1 MQSEIKPIIEVKG
14 VSKFFG
20 EKTALDNINLS
31 IKKGEFVTILGPS
44 GCGKTTLLRLI
55 AGFQTASEGVIR
67 IAGEEITQ
75 TPPHKRP
82 VNTVFQKYALFP
94 HLNVYDNIAF
104 GLKLKKKPK
113 DTVLKKVKAALK
125 MVGMTDYEYRDV
137 NSLSGGQ
144 QQRVAIA
151 RAIVNEP
158 EVLLLDEPLAA
169 LDLKMRKDMQMEL
182 KEMHK
187 TLGITFVYVT
197 HDQEEALTLSDTI
210 VVMSEGRIQQIGTPT
225 DIYNEPINSFVA
237 DFIGESNILNGVMVK
252 DKLVHFC
259 DRDFECVDEGFGE
272 NTPVDVVIR
281 PEDLYIFPMSDM
293 AQLRGTVQSCIFK
306 GVHYE
311 MVVLCHGYEFV
322 VQDYHAFEAGTEV
335 GMLVKPFDIHIM
347 KKERICN
354 TFEGKLIDE
363 THVEFLGCEFE
374 CAPVDLQK
382 VSLGDVLVD
391 VDFGKINLL
400 DNAEDICRCTAA
412 FFCRGCIILCL
423 CCFLILHC
431 LSHPHHHRSRHRG
444 EPDRLHR
451 GHLGHRAGHSGLV
464 GGRLGLYRLHRLFHG
479 RRAAGMPGR
488 HRRIHRQDLHGDQG
502 PPALHHLGAHLG
514 PLRKE
519 VSRMS
524 KQSWKGSTLLNPE
537 PPVLVSCGG
546 LDKPNLI
553 TIGWT
558 GTICTQPSMV

>member
-1 MQSEIKPIIEVKG
+1 M
-14 VSKFFG
+14 
-20 EKTALDNINLS
+20 
-31 IKKGEFVTILGPS
+31 
-44 GCGKTTLLRLI
+44 LRLI
-55 AGFQTASEGVIR
+55 AGFQTASEGVIC
-67 IAGEEITQ
+67 IAGKEITQ

-104 GLKLKKKPK
+104 GLKLKKFPK
-113 DTVLKKVKAALK
+113 DVVLKKVKAALK

-187 TLGITFVYVT
+187 SLGITFVYVT

-272 NTPVDVVIR
+272 QTPVDVVIR
-281 PEDLYIFPMSDM
+281 PEDLYIFPVSDM
-293 AQLRGTVQSCIFK
+293 AQLRGVVQSCIFK

-311 MVVLCHGYEFV
+311 MVVLCQDYEFV

-335 GMLVKPFDIHIM
+335 GLLVKPHDIHIM
-347 KKERICN
+347 KKERLCN
-354 TFEGKLIDE
+354 TFDGKLLDE
-363 THVEFLGCEFE
+363 THVEFLGCTFE
-374 CAPVDLQK
+374 CAPVDLHQ
-382 VSLGDVLVD
+382 VPLGEVQVE
-391 VDFGKINLL
+391 VDFDKINLL
-400 DNAEDICRCTAA
+400 DDAEDGTLTGEVK
-412 FFCRGCIILCL
+412 FILYKGN
-423 CCFLILHC
+423 HY
-431 LSHPHHHRSRHRG
+431 
-444 EPDRLHR
+444 
-451 GHLGHRAGHSGLV
+451 HLTVWSDWDENVFVDTNDVWDDGDHV
-464 GGRLGLYRLHRLFHG
+464 GISI
-479 RRAAGMPGR
+479 A
-488 HRRIHRQDLHGDQG
+488 
-502 PPALHHLGAHLG
+502 
-514 PLRKE
+514 
-519 VSRMS
+519 
-524 KQSWKGSTLLNPE
+524 PE
-537 PPVLVSCGG
+537 DIRVRV
-546 LDKPNLI
+546 KREER
-553 TIGWT
+553 
-558 GTICTQPSMV
+558 

>member
-1 MQSEIKPIIEVKG
+1 MQSETKPIIEVKG

-55 AGFQTASEGVIR
+55 AGFQTASEGVIC
-67 IAGEEITQ
+67 IAGKEITQ

-104 GLKLKKKPK
+104 GLKLKKLPK
-113 DTVLKKVKAALK
+113 DTVLKKVKTALK

-187 TLGITFVYVT
+187 SLGITFVYVT

-272 NTPVDVVIR
+272 QTPVDVVIR
-281 PEDLYIFPMSDM
+281 PEDLYIFPVSDM
-293 AQLRGTVQSCIFK
+293 AQLRGRVQSCIFK

-322 VQDYHAFEAGTEV
+322 VQDYHAFEAGMEV
-335 GMLVKPFDIHIM
+335 GMLVKPQDIHIM
-347 KKERICN
+347 KKERLCN
-354 TFEGKLIDE
+354 TFEGKLLDE

-382 VSLGDVLVD
+382 VPVGEVLVE
-391 VDFGKINLL
+391 VDFDKINLL
-400 DNAEDICRCTAA
+400 DDAEDGTLTGEVK
-412 FFCRGCIILCL
+412 FILYKGN
-423 CCFLILHC
+423 HY
-431 LSHPHHHRSRHRG
+431 
-444 EPDRLHR
+444 
-451 GHLGHRAGHSGLV
+451 HLTVWSDWDENVFVDTNDVWDDGDHV
-464 GGRLGLYRLHRLFHG
+464 GISIAPEDIRVR
-479 RRAAGMPGR
+479 
-488 HRRIHRQDLHGDQG
+488 
-502 PPALHHLGAHLG
+502 
-514 PLRKE
+514 
-519 VSRMS
+519 V
-524 KQSWKGSTLLNPE
+524 KQE
-537 PPVLVSCGG
+537 ER
-546 LDKPNLI
+546 
-553 TIGWT
+553 
-558 GTICTQPSMV
+558 

>member
-31 IKKGEFVTILGPS
+31 IKMGEFVTILGPS

-104 GLKLKKKPK
+104 GLKLKKMPK

-125 MVGMTDYEYRDV
+125 MVGMIDYEYRDV

-281 PEDLYIFPMSDM
+281 PEDLYIFPVSDM

-311 MVVLCHGYEFV
+311 MVILCHGYEFV

-374 CAPVDLQK
+374 CAPVDLQR
-382 VSLGDVLVD
+382 VPLGDVLVD

-400 DNAEDICRCTAA
+400 DNAEDGMLTGEVK
-412 FFCRGCIILCL
+412 FILYKGNHYHL
-423 CCFLILHC
+423 TVWSDWDENVFVDTNDVWDD
-431 LSHPHHHRSRHRG
+431 G
-444 EPDRLHR
+444 DR
-451 GHLGHRAGHSGLV
+451 V
-464 GGRLGLYRLHRLFHG
+464 GISIAPEDIRVR
-479 RRAAGMPGR
+479 
-488 HRRIHRQDLHGDQG
+488 
-502 PPALHHLGAHLG
+502 
-514 PLRKE
+514 
-519 VSRMS
+519 V
-524 KQSWKGSTLLNPE
+524 KQE
-537 PPVLVSCGG
+537 ER
-546 LDKPNLI
+546 
-553 TIGWT
+553 
-558 GTICTQPSMV
+558 

>member
-104 GLKLKKKPK
+104 GLKLKKMPK

-281 PEDLYIFPMSDM
+281 PEDLYIFPVSDM

-322 VQDYHAFEAGTEV
+322 VQDYHPFEAGTEV

-374 CAPVDLQK
+374 CAPVDLQR
-382 VSLGDVLVD
+382 VPLGDVLVD

-400 DNAEDICRCTAA
+400 DNAEDGMLTGEVK
-412 FFCRGCIILCL
+412 FILYKGNHYHL
-423 CCFLILHC
+423 TVWSDWDENVFVDTNDVWDD
-431 LSHPHHHRSRHRG
+431 G
-444 EPDRLHR
+444 DR
-451 GHLGHRAGHSGLV
+451 V
-464 GGRLGLYRLHRLFHG
+464 GISIAPEDIRVR
-479 RRAAGMPGR
+479 
-488 HRRIHRQDLHGDQG
+488 
-502 PPALHHLGAHLG
+502 
-514 PLRKE
+514 
-519 VSRMS
+519 V
-524 KQSWKGSTLLNPE
+524 KQE
-537 PPVLVSCGG
+537 ER
-546 LDKPNLI
+546 
-553 TIGWT
+553 
-558 GTICTQPSMV
+558 

>member
-1 MQSEIKPIIEVKG
+1 MQSETKPIIEVKG

-55 AGFQTASEGVIR
+55 AGFQTASEGVIC
-67 IAGEEITQ
+67 IAGKEITQ

-104 GLKLKKKPK
+104 GLKLKKLPK

-187 TLGITFVYVT
+187 SLGITFVYVT

-272 NTPVDVVIR
+272 QTPVDVVIR
-281 PEDLYIFPMSDM
+281 PEDLYIFPVSDM
-293 AQLRGTVQSCIFK
+293 AQLRGRVQSCIFK

-322 VQDYHAFEAGTEV
+322 VQDYHAFEAGMEV
-335 GMLVKPFDIHIM
+335 GMLVKPQDIHIM
-347 KKERICN
+347 KKERLCN
-354 TFEGKLIDE
+354 TFEGKLLDE

-382 VSLGDVLVD
+382 VPVGEVLVE
-391 VDFGKINLL
+391 VDFDKINLL
-400 DNAEDICRCTAA
+400 DDAEDGTLTGEVK
-412 FFCRGCIILCL
+412 FILYKGN
-423 CCFLILHC
+423 HY
-431 LSHPHHHRSRHRG
+431 
-444 EPDRLHR
+444 
-451 GHLGHRAGHSGLV
+451 HLTVWSDWDENVFVDTNDVWDDGDHV
-464 GGRLGLYRLHRLFHG
+464 GISIAPEDIRVR
-479 RRAAGMPGR
+479 
-488 HRRIHRQDLHGDQG
+488 
-502 PPALHHLGAHLG
+502 
-514 PLRKE
+514 
-519 VSRMS
+519 V
-524 KQSWKGSTLLNPE
+524 KQE
-537 PPVLVSCGG
+537 ER
-546 LDKPNLI
+546 
-553 TIGWT
+553 
-558 GTICTQPSMV
+558 

>member
-104 GLKLKKKPK
+104 GLKLKKMPK

-281 PEDLYIFPMSDM
+281 PEDLYIFPVSDM

-322 VQDYHAFEAGTEV
+322 VQDYHAFETGTEV

-382 VSLGDVLVD
+382 VPLGDVLVD

-400 DNAEDICRCTAA
+400 DNAEDGMLTGEVK
-412 FFCRGCIILCL
+412 FILYKGNHYHL
-423 CCFLILHC
+423 TVWSDWDENVFVDTNDVWDD
-431 LSHPHHHRSRHRG
+431 G
-444 EPDRLHR
+444 DR
-451 GHLGHRAGHSGLV
+451 V
-464 GGRLGLYRLHRLFHG
+464 G
-479 RRAAGMPGR
+479 
-488 HRRIHRQDLHGDQG
+488 ISI
-502 PPALHHLGAHLG
+502 PPEDI
-514 PLRKE
+514 R
-519 VSRMS
+519 VRV
-524 KQSWKGSTLLNPE
+524 KQE
-537 PPVLVSCGG
+537 ER
-546 LDKPNLI
+546 
-553 TIGWT
+553 
-558 GTICTQPSMV
+558 

>member
-104 GLKLKKKPK
+104 GLKLKKMPK

-225 DIYNEPINSFVA
+225 NIYNEPINSFVA

-272 NTPVDVVIR
+272 NTLVDVVIR
-281 PEDLYIFPMSDM
+281 PEDLYIFPVSDM

-374 CAPVDLQK
+374 CAPVDLQR
-382 VSLGDVLVD
+382 VPLGDVLVD

-400 DNAEDICRCTAA
+400 DNAEDGMLTGEVK
-412 FFCRGCIILCL
+412 FILYKGNHYHL
-423 CCFLILHC
+423 TVWSDWDENVFVDTNDVWDD
-431 LSHPHHHRSRHRG
+431 G
-444 EPDRLHR
+444 DR
-451 GHLGHRAGHSGLV
+451 V
-464 GGRLGLYRLHRLFHG
+464 GISIAPEDIRVR
-479 RRAAGMPGR
+479 
-488 HRRIHRQDLHGDQG
+488 
-502 PPALHHLGAHLG
+502 
-514 PLRKE
+514 
-519 VSRMS
+519 V
-524 KQSWKGSTLLNPE
+524 KQE
-537 PPVLVSCGG
+537 ER
-546 LDKPNLI
+546 
-553 TIGWT
+553 
-558 GTICTQPSMV
+558 

>member
-55 AGFQTASEGVIR
+55 AGFQTALEGVIR

-104 GLKLKKKPK
+104 GLKLKKMPK

-281 PEDLYIFPMSDM
+281 PEDLYIFPVSDM

-382 VSLGDVLVD
+382 VPLGDVLVD

-400 DNAEDICRCTAA
+400 DNAEDGMLTGEVK
-412 FFCRGCIILCL
+412 FILYKGNHYHL
-423 CCFLILHC
+423 TVWSDWDENVFVDTNDVWDD
-431 LSHPHHHRSRHRG
+431 G
-444 EPDRLHR
+444 DR
-451 GHLGHRAGHSGLV
+451 V
-464 GGRLGLYRLHRLFHG
+464 G
-479 RRAAGMPGR
+479 
-488 HRRIHRQDLHGDQG
+488 ISI
-502 PPALHHLGAHLG
+502 PPEDI
-514 PLRKE
+514 R
-519 VSRMS
+519 VRV
-524 KQSWKGSTLLNPE
+524 KQE
-537 PPVLVSCGG
+537 ER
-546 LDKPNLI
+546 
-553 TIGWT
+553 
-558 GTICTQPSMV
+558 

>member
-104 GLKLKKKPK
+104 GLKLKKMPK
-113 DTVLKKVKAALK
+113 DMVLKKVKAALK

-281 PEDLYIFPMSDM
+281 PEDLYIFPVSDM

-382 VSLGDVLVD
+382 VPLGDVLVD

-400 DNAEDICRCTAA
+400 DNAEDGMLTGEVK
-412 FFCRGCIILCL
+412 FILYKGNHYHL
-423 CCFLILHC
+423 TVWSDWDENVFVDTNDVWDD
-431 LSHPHHHRSRHRG
+431 G
-444 EPDRLHR
+444 DR
-451 GHLGHRAGHSGLV
+451 V
-464 GGRLGLYRLHRLFHG
+464 GISIAPEDIRVR
-479 RRAAGMPGR
+479 
-488 HRRIHRQDLHGDQG
+488 
-502 PPALHHLGAHLG
+502 
-514 PLRKE
+514 
-519 VSRMS
+519 V
-524 KQSWKGSTLLNPE
+524 KQE
-537 PPVLVSCGG
+537 ER
-546 LDKPNLI
+546 
-553 TIGWT
+553 
-558 GTICTQPSMV
+558 

>member
-67 IAGEEITQ
+67 IAGEEITL

-104 GLKLKKKPK
+104 GLKLKKMPK

-281 PEDLYIFPMSDM
+281 PEDLYIFPVSDM

-322 VQDYHAFEAGTEV
+322 VQDYHAFETGTEV

-382 VSLGDVLVD
+382 VPLGDVLVD

-400 DNAEDICRCTAA
+400 DNAEDGMLTGEVK
-412 FFCRGCIILCL
+412 FILYKGNHYHL
-423 CCFLILHC
+423 TVWSDWDENVFVDTNDVWDD
-431 LSHPHHHRSRHRG
+431 G
-444 EPDRLHR
+444 DR
-451 GHLGHRAGHSGLV
+451 V
-464 GGRLGLYRLHRLFHG
+464 GISIAPEDIRVR
-479 RRAAGMPGR
+479 
-488 HRRIHRQDLHGDQG
+488 
-502 PPALHHLGAHLG
+502 
-514 PLRKE
+514 
-519 VSRMS
+519 V
-524 KQSWKGSTLLNPE
+524 KQE
-537 PPVLVSCGG
+537 ER
-546 LDKPNLI
+546 
-553 TIGWT
+553 
-558 GTICTQPSMV
+558 

>member
-55 AGFQTASEGVIR
+55 AGFQTASEGIIR

-104 GLKLKKKPK
+104 GLKLKKMPK
-113 DTVLKKVKAALK
+113 DVVLKKVKTALK

-259 DRDFECVDEGFGE
+259 DCDFECVDEGFGE

-281 PEDLYIFPMSDM
+281 PEDLYIFPVSEM

-311 MVVLCHGYEFV
+311 MVVLCQGYEFV

-347 KKERICN
+347 KKERLCN
-354 TFEGKLIDE
+354 TFEGKLINE

-374 CAPVDLQK
+374 CTPVDLQK
-382 VSLGDVLVD
+382 VPLGDVMVE
-391 VDFGKINLL
+391 VDFGKVTLL
-400 DNAEDICRCTAA
+400 DNAEDGMLTGEVK
-412 FFCRGCIILCL
+412 FILYKGNHYHL
-423 CCFLILHC
+423 TVWSDWDENVFVDTNDVWDD
-431 LSHPHHHRSRHRG
+431 G
-444 EPDRLHR
+444 DR
-451 GHLGHRAGHSGLV
+451 V
-464 GGRLGLYRLHRLFHG
+464 GISIAPEDIRVRVK
-479 RRAAGMPGR
+479 
-488 HRRIHRQDLHGDQG
+488 Q
-502 PPALHHLGAHLG
+502 
-514 PLRKE
+514 E
-519 VSRMS
+519 VR
-524 KQSWKGSTLLNPE
+524 
-537 PPVLVSCGG
+537 
-546 LDKPNLI
+546 
-553 TIGWT
+553 
-558 GTICTQPSMV
+558 

>member
-1 MQSEIKPIIEVKG
+1 MRTNFSEIMQSETKPIIEVKG

-20 EKTALDNINLS
+20 EKTALDHINLS

-55 AGFQTASEGVIR
+55 AGFQTASEGVIC
-67 IAGEEITQ
+67 IAGKEITQ

-104 GLKLKKKPK
+104 GLKLKKLPK
-113 DTVLKKVKAALK
+113 EVVLKKVKAALK

-187 TLGITFVYVT
+187 SLGITFVYVT

-252 DKLVHFC
+252 DRLVHFC

-272 NTPVDVVIR
+272 QTSVDVVIR
-281 PEDLYIFPMSDM
+281 PEDLYIFPVSDM
-293 AQLRGTVQSCIFK
+293 AQLRGVVQSCIFK

-311 MVVLCHGYEFV
+311 MVVLCQGYEFV

-335 GMLVKPFDIHIM
+335 GLLVKPHDIHIM
-347 KKERICN
+347 KKERLCN
-354 TFEGKLIDE
+354 TFDGKLLDE
-363 THVEFLGCEFE
+363 THVEFLGCTFE
-374 CAPVDLQK
+374 CAPVDLQQ
-382 VSLGDVLVD
+382 VPLGEVQVE
-391 VDFGKINLL
+391 VDFDKIDLQ
-400 DNAEDICRCTAA
+400 DDAEDGALTGEVK
-412 FFCRGCIILCL
+412 FILYKGN
-423 CCFLILHC
+423 HY
-431 LSHPHHHRSRHRG
+431 
-444 EPDRLHR
+444 
-451 GHLGHRAGHSGLV
+451 HLTVWSDWDENVFVDTNDVWDDGDHV
-464 GGRLGLYRLHRLFHG
+464 GISI
-479 RRAAGMPGR
+479 A
-488 HRRIHRQDLHGDQG
+488 
-502 PPALHHLGAHLG
+502 
-514 PLRKE
+514 
-519 VSRMS
+519 
-524 KQSWKGSTLLNPE
+524 PE
-537 PPVLVSCGG
+537 DIRVRV
-546 LDKPNLI
+546 KREER
-553 TIGWT
+553 
-558 GTICTQPSMV
+558 